1 MVPSLDDA
9 LQEYQA
15 WLRLERGLSV
25 LTEEAYTRDI
35 LKFFRWVGDG
45 ELPGSITDAQIAG
58 YLSEMTDLG
67 IESSS
72 QARLLSALKG
82 FFQFL
87 KAEQFITADPTRLIS
102 APKLGR
108 RLPKVLSH
116 ADIQALLEATSLVN
130 QPIRAKAMVEVLY
143 GCGLRVSEL
152 CGLRFSQIHVE
163 LGIITVIGKRNKER
177 IIPIGQMALTAL
189 RQYQEEERAY
199 MPIAPMATDHVFLSR
214 LGKPLS
220 RVSVFTLVKELARLA
235 RIRQTVSPHVF
246 RHSFATHLLEGGAD
260 LRAIQ
265 EMLGHE
271 NIVTTE
277 IYTHLD
283 LQYLQETVALY
294 HPRNQ
299 QGV

>member
-1 MVPSLDDA
+1 MALSLDDA

-45 ELPGSITDAQIAG
+45 ELPDSITDAQIAG

-87 KAEQFITADPTRLIS
+87 KAEQLITADPTRLIS

-108 RLPKVLSH
+108 RLPKILSH
-116 ADIQALLEATSLVN
+116 GDIQALLEATSLVN

-177 IIPIGQMALTAL
+177 IIPIGQLALTAL
-189 RQYQEEERAY
+189 RQYQEEERTY

-299 QGV
+299 QAV